1 MGCWASIGGSKMSL
15 MEIIGSSVMQALL
28 LAGIMSAFTLTKG
41 LWYMSCKEV
50 LAYTLMVIM
59 SFALGCLM
67 FGV

>member
-1 MGCWASIGGSKMSL
+1 MSL